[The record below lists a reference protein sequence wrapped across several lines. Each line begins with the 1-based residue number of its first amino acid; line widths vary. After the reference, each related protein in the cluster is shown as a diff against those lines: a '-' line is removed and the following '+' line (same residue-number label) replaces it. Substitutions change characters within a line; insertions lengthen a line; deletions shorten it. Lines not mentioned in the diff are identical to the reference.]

1 MFKLRKKRG
10 DPLEQLSSMVIGI
23 VVVGIV
29 IAIGLLIMAQTRTQ
43 ISTTEGVYN
52 ENGSNIASGIMTSAA
67 WNATH
72 TTQMATASIPGWLPI
87 IVIVVIGT
95 ILIGL
100 VMFFRQ
106 RT

>member
-10 DPLEQLSSMVIGI
+10 DPLEQLGSLVIGL

-29 IAIGLLIMAQTRTQ
+29 LAVGLLIMAQTRTQ
-43 ISTTEGVYN
+43 ISSTEGVYN
-52 ENGSNIASGIMTSAA
+52 VNGSNIVSGDMTSAA

-72 TTQMATASIPGWLPI
+72 TTQMATAGIPGWLPI
-87 IVIVVIGT
+87 IVIVIIGS

-100 VMFFRQ
+100 VMFFRG
-106 RT
+106 RG